1 MKVAV
6 DAMGTEK
13 GTVIAIEGSYAAI
26 KENPEIQITLVG
38 KEEKIKTEIEKTHLD
53 EAFFSIAP
61 APEVISMD
69 DSVVVVLKKK
79 KNSSISVGINLVKER
94 KVNAFVSAGNT
105 GAIMAIS
112 LVILDRLKGVTRPCL
127 AALIPTFSRKE
138 VILVDVGANIEC
150 KPIHLF
156 QFSVMGNAY
165 AHKVLGIENPKVALL
180 NIGSEEN
187 KGGDTLVET
196 FKMLK
201 NSSLN
206 FTGNIEGKDITN
218 GKVDVVVC
226 NGLVGNIVLKFAE
239 GLAKTT
245 IDIMNKVTKKNTRDA
260 IYFRE
265 SRLFKKIKSTL
276 DYAEYGGVP
285 LLGVNGICVIA
296 HGASS
301 SKAIKNAIITSYQF
315 FRSKTNMDIEDT
327 LKQIKV

>member
-1 MKVAV
+1 MKIAV

-13 GTVIAIEGSYAAI
+13 GTVIAIKGSYAAI

-38 KEEKIKTEIEKTHLD
+38 KEEKIEAEIEKMQLD
-53 EAFFSIAP
+53 KVFFSIAP

-69 DSVVVVLKKK
+69 DSVVVALKEK
-79 KNSSISVGINLVKER
+79 KNSSISVGINLVR
-94 KVNAFVSAGNT
+94 KGKANAFVSAGNT

-112 LVILDRLKGVTRPCL
+112 LITLARLKGVTRPCL
-127 AALIPTFSRKE
+127 AALIPTFSQKE
-138 VILVDVGANIEC
+138 VILVDVGANVEC

-156 QFSVMGNAY
+156 QFSVMGSIY
-165 AHKVLGIENPKVALL
+165 AREVLNIENPKVALL

-187 KGGDTLVET
+187 KGGDTLIET

-201 NSSLN
+201 NSPLN
-206 FTGNIEGKDITN
+206 FTGNIEGKDITS

-239 GLAKTT
+239 GLAKTA
-245 IDIMNKVTKKNTRDA
+245 IDIINKVTPKNTRDV
-260 IYFRE
+260 IYFRG
-265 SRLFKKIKSTL
+265 SRLFEKIKSTL

-285 LLGVNGICVIA
+285 LLGVNGVCVIA

-315 FRSKTNMDIEDT
+315 SQSKTNKSIENT
-327 LKQIKV
+327 LKIN